1 MVLSSPRW
9 RKMTA
14 ANKPKRAVTSIDVAI
29 RAGVSQSAVSR
40 TFSNGAPVSEETRRK
55 VMRAARELS
64 YRPNAIA
71 RSLSTRQSNIIG
83 VVISHFDNPHYPVV
97 LEALSRA
104 LQTKGKHTMLFWVDQ
119 SNSDRVLNELLS
131 HQLDGIVIDSTSQSA
146 KLAKQCT
153 EMGIPVVM
161 FNRAPDGDL
170 TDSVTCDNR
179 QAGQIAGE
187 KLIASGH
194 RRIAFISGRSQSA
207 TSADREE
214 GLRNAIRQAGIS
226 LFAQANGDSDRA
238 AASAATLSLMRE
250 SVRPDAIVVASDFM
264 AFAVIDTLRHELN
277 LSVPDDV
284 SVISFDNVPQAAWSS
299 YGLTSVAQS
308 INKLVSATVE
318 LLTHPAPPE
327 ASVSRNVVVACELVE
342 RSSVAMRRVA

>member
-1 MVLSSPRW
+1 
-9 RKMTA
+9 MTSA
-14 ANKPKRAVTSIDVAI
+14 PIKPKRGVTSIDVAA

-40 TFSNGAPVSEETRRK
+40 TFSTGAPVSEETRRK

-71 RSLSTRQSNIIG
+71 RSLSTRHSNIIG

-104 LQTKGKHTMLFWVDQ
+104 LQAKGKHTMLFWVDQ
-119 SNSDRVLNELLS
+119 NNSDSVLNELLS
-131 HQLDGIVIDSTSQSA
+131 HQLDGIVIDSTTQSA
-146 KLAKQCT
+146 MLAKQCA

-161 FNRAPDGDL
+161 FNRATDDSL

-179 QAGQIAGE
+179 QAGQLAGE

-194 RRIAFISGRSQSA
+194 RRIAFISGRSQSLI
-207 TSADREE
+207 SAEREK
-214 GLRNAIRQAGIS
+214 GLRDAIRQAGIS
-226 LFAQANGDSDRA
+226 LFAQAAGDSDRA
-238 AASAATLSLMRE
+238 TASAAALALMRDP
-250 SVRPDAIVVASDFM
+250 VRPDAIVVASDFM
-264 AFAVIDTLRHELN
+264 AFAVMDTLRHELKLN
-277 LSVPDDV
+277 VPEDV
-284 SVISFDNVPQAAWSS
+284 SVIGFDNVPQSAWSS

-318 LLTHPAPPE
+318 LLTHPAPAD

-342 RSSVAMRRVA
+342 RSSVAVRRVA